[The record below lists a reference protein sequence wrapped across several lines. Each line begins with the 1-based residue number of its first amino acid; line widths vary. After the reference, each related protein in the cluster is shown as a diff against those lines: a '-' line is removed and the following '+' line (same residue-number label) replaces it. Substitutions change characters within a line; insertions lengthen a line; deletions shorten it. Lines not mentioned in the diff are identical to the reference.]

1 MPHRKTGDLEGIH
14 VDNDDLV
21 ALVSCDL
28 TDHTPGNQDDENV
41 DRMVVVVA
49 DAYHTQHV
57 AVVATSY
64 CEHTDRMVVVA
75 AVAYH
80 TTAIDLARVLCVQ
93 FPTGAISGFHH
104 S

>member
-1 MPHRKTGDLEGIH
+1 MPHRETGDLEGIH

-28 TDHTPGNQDDENV
+28 WSGNQDDEHV
-41 DRMVVVVA
+41 DRMVVVAA

-57 AVVATSY
+57 AVVASSY

>member
-28 TDHTPGNQDDENV
+28 TDHTPGNQDDEHV
-41 DRMVVVVA
+41 DRMVVVAA

-57 AVVATSY
+57 AVVASSY

-80 TTAIDLARVLCVQ
+80 TPV
-93 FPTGAISGFHH
+93 ISGFHH